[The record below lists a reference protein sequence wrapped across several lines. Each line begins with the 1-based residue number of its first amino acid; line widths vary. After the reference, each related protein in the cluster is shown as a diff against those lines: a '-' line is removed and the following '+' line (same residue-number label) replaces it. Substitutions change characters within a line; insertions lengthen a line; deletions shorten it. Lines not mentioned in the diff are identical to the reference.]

1 MAVQPDQGLLPWSLS
16 SVDVLQEL
24 AVDPER
30 GLDETEALRRRR
42 EFGRNQLQATRQ
54 RHLISILVDQ
64 FKGIVIVLL
73 AGAGILAMLFSNIA
87 EAVAIYN

>member
-16 SVDVLQEL
+16 SFDVLQEL

-73 AGAGILAMLFSNIA
+73 DL
-87 EAVAIYN
+87 